1 MNQQPG
7 VIRIKINTCLNEKRE
22 ENNIKACE
30 ANFLSLMMKRKL
42 KKTQTSNCRK
52 FLLTMCILVMYI
64 YCVAASEI
72 LDVIKNALSLFC
84 SNNFERN
91 DTWWKKSSR

>member
-30 ANFLSLMMKRKL
+30 ANVLSLMMKRKL
-42 KKTQTSNCRK
+42 KKTQTSNGRK
-52 FLLTMCILVMYI
+52 FLLTICILVMYI
-64 YCVAASEI
+64 YCVAASKLLDEI
-72 LDVIKNALSLFC
+72 EDALSLSC
-84 SNNFERN
+84 SDNFEL
-91 DTWWKKSSR
+91 KEIK